1 MPRYIFSTLRRY
13 FKADRLLSSGLIVI
27 RACSYYRI
35 HNFLCVIAPESP
47 YYERCFRSHLK
58 CKLAPPDVKAKRF
71 LKKKERLIS
80 EIAAIYTK
88 ITRLR
93 K

>member
-1 MPRYIFSTLRRY
+1 M
-13 FKADRLLSSGLIVI
+13 

-35 HNFLCVIAPESP
+35 HNFLCVIAPESL
-47 YYERCFRSHLK
+47 YYERYFRSYLE
-58 CKLAPPDVKAKRF
+58 CELISPDIKIERLFKE
-71 LKKKERLIS
+71 KERLTF
-80 EIAAIYTK
+80 EIIATYTK